1 MPVRPDPATP
11 PWRAAQ
17 VFRLLSCI
25 YALGFQRMVLSPHG
39 PEELGALGF
48 PIHYRGHHLHVRIS
62 GKGAEVSVDPRDMPP
77 VVIECRGRVEQLEP
91 GRTIRFPAST

>member
-1 MPVRPDPATP
+1 MPVGPDPATP

-39 PEELGALGF
+39 PEELVHWVFRFITVATTYTCGSAA
-48 PIHYRGHHLHVRIS
+48 RG
-62 GKGAEVSVDPRDMPP
+62 PRSAWIL
-77 VVIECRGRVEQLEP
+77 VICRQWSSKAVAG
-91 GRTIRFPAST
+91 